1 MRYFEDFHA
10 GDTFEHMGQITVT
23 EEEIITFARQF
34 DPQPFHIDRE
44 RAKNSYFGE
53 LVASGWHTT
62 SLFMRL
68 FVDGLL
74 NESASL
80 ASPGVDNVRWPRPVC
95 PGDTLSARFTVI
107 ESTPSRSRSALGIIR
122 SHCEMYNQQNE
133 LVLTL
138 EGIHFL
144 GRRPAELNKTEER

>member
-1 MRYFEDFHA
+1 MRYFEDFHV
-10 GDTFEHMGQITVT
+10 GDTFDLGQISVT
-23 EEEIITFARQF
+23 EEEIISFARQF
-34 DPQPFHIDRE
+34 DPQPFHVDPQ

-62 SLFMRL
+62 ALFMRL

-80 ASPGVDNVRWPRPVC
+80 ASPGVDNVRWPKPVR

-107 ESTPSRSRSALGIIR
+107 DSTPSRSRATLGIIR
-122 SHCEMYNQQNE
+122 SNCEMFNQHNE

-138 EGIHFL
+138 AGIHFL
-144 GRRPAELNKTEER
+144 GRKPDETDNT

>member
-1 MRYFEDFHA
+1 MRYFEDFHV
-10 GDTFEHMGQITVT
+10 GDTFELGQVTVT
-23 EEEIITFARQF
+23 EEEIIAFARQF

-44 RAKNSYFGE
+44 RAKSSYFGE

-62 SLFMRL
+62 ALFMRL

-80 ASPGVDNVRWPRPVC
+80 ASPGVDNVRWPKPVHA
-95 PGDTLSARFTVI
+95 GDTLSARFTVS
-107 ESTPSRSRSALGIIR
+107 ESTPSRSRSTLGIIR
-122 SHCEMYNQQNE
+122 SHCEMLNQKNE
-133 LVLTL
+133 LVFTL

>member
-1 MRYFEDFHA
+1 MRYFEDFHV
-10 GDTFEHMGQITVT
+10 GETFDLGKITVT
-23 EEEIITFARQF
+23 EEDIITFARQF
-34 DPQPFHIDRE
+34 DPQPFHVDPE

-68 FVDGLL
+68 FVDELL
-74 NESASL
+74 NGSASL
-80 ASPGVDNVRWPRPVC
+80 ASPGVENVRWPRPVR

-107 ESTPSRSRSALGIIR
+107 ESTPSRSRATLGIIR
-122 SHCEMYNQQNE
+122 SNCEMYNQQNE

-138 EGIHFL
+138 NGIHFL
-144 GRRPAELNKTEER
+144 GRKPTE

>member
-1 MRYFEDFHA
+1 MRYFEDFRV
-10 GDTFEHMGQITVT
+10 GDTFDLGQITVT
-23 EEEIITFARQF
+23 EEDIIAFARQF
-34 DPQPFHIDRE
+34 DPQPFHVDRE

-74 NESASL
+74 NDSASL
-80 ASPGVDNVRWPRPVC
+80 ASPGVENVRWPKPVR

-107 ESTPSRSRSALGIIR
+107 ESTPSRSRATLGIIR
-122 SHCEMYNQQNE
+122 SNCEMFNQKNE
-133 LVLTL
+133 LVLAL
-138 EGIHFL
+138 NGIHFL
-144 GRRPAELNKTEER
+144 GRKPAEANNTEEG

>member
-1 MRYFEDFHA
+1 MRYFEDFHV
-10 GDTFEHMGQITVT
+10 GDTFDLGQISVT
-23 EEEIITFARQF
+23 EEEIISFARQF
-34 DPQPFHIDRE
+34 DPQPFHVDPQ
-44 RAKNSYFGE
+44 RAKSSYFGE

-68 FVDGLL
+68 FVDRLL

-80 ASPGVDNVRWPRPVC
+80 ASPGIDNVRWPKPVR

-107 ESTPSRSRSALGIIR
+107 DSTPSRSRATLGIIR
-122 SHCEMYNQQNE
+122 SNCEMFNQHNE

-138 EGIHFL
+138 AGIHFL
-144 GRRPAELNKTEER
+144 GRKPDETDNV

>member
-1 MRYFEDFHA
+1 MRYFEDFHV
-10 GDTFEHMGQITVT
+10 GDTFDLGQIAVT
-23 EEEIITFARQF
+23 EDDIIAFARQF
-34 DPQPFHIDRE
+34 DPQPFHVDPE

-74 NESASL
+74 NGSASL
-80 ASPGVDNVRWPRPVC
+80 ASPGVENVRWPRPVR

-107 ESTPSRSRSALGIIR
+107 ESTPSRSRATLGIIR
-122 SHCEMYNQQNE
+122 SNCEMFNQQNE

-138 EGIHFL
+138 NGIHFL
-144 GRRPAELNKTEER
+144 GRKPTE

>member
-1 MRYFEDFHA
+1 MHYFEDFHI
-10 GDTFEHMGQITVT
+10 GDTFDLGQISVT
-23 EEEIITFARQF
+23 EEEIIAFARQF
-34 DPQPFHIDRE
+34 DPQPFHTDPE

-62 SLFMRL
+62 ALFMRL

-80 ASPGVDNVRWPRPVC
+80 ASPGVEKVRWLKPVR

-107 ESTPSRSRSALGIIR
+107 ESTPSRSRATLGVIR
-122 SHCEMYNQQNE
+122 SNGEMFNQHNE
-133 LVLTL
+133 LVLTID
-138 EGIHFL
+138 GIHFL
-144 GRRPAELNKTEER
+144 GRKPDRADKG